1 MGQVFTKSALAD
13 ASFVQLKQ
21 SSAIRLPRYAPD
33 LLEFRREKRLVVP
46 LTKGTSTMNK
56 VIFAIVSA
64 CLLAGCAEPAR
75 VSEMVPAPTTATLAP
90 NSPIRNAI
98 TVGQVSGGTKTNPM
112 WTSQVD
118 NDSFAGALRSALSEN
133 QLAATATPRY
143 RLDAALQELHQ
154 PFAGFDMT
162 VRSTVQYTLTDLTL
176 NRPVFDKQITD
187 KFTATVSDAFVGV
200 KRLELA
206 NEGSIKTNIGDLV
219 NQLIAESASWPMTG
233 DKEVSFAH

>member
-1 MGQVFTKSALAD
+1 
-13 ASFVQLKQ
+13 
-21 SSAIRLPRYAPD
+21 
-33 LLEFRREKRLVVP
+33 
-46 LTKGTSTMNK
+46 MNK
-56 VIFAIVSA
+56 VIYAITFA

-75 VSEMVPAPTTATLAP
+75 VSEMVPPPMSATLAP

-98 TVGQVSGGTKTNPM
+98 AVGQVTGGTKTIPL

-118 NDSFAGALRSALSEN
+118 NDSFAGVLRSALSEN
-133 QLAATATPRY
+133 QLAAGAAPRY

-187 KFTATVSDAFVGV
+187 KYTATVSDAFVGV

-219 NQLIAESASWPMTG
+219 NQLVAESASWPMI
-233 DKEVSFAH
+233 DNKKVSEAN